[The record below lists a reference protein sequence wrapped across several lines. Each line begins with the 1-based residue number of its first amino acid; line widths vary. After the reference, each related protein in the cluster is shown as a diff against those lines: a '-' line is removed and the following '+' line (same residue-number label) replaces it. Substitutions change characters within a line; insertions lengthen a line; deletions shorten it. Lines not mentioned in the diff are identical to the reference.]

1 MREALL
7 ACLRLG
13 FGSNALEG
21 GALDVFEQGGC
32 VLELRLAGPIA
43 PEAIDQWLAGA
54 PTGARIAVEWPF
66 VLFRFEGPPLDS
78 EAANQLFTELQVL
91 AHDEY
96 RLSLETSISPSEF
109 GSNPPHARLIQAL
122 QDVRLWPTRYI
133 GSVEDPRVLVRVL
146 LRAWADD
153 FVAGRGMGLEL
164 ELRGDS
170 LLLRSPHVIAED
182 LRDLDVFALA
192 EPLTHAPEGLLGS
205 AAATANA
212 VSSLFS
218 MKVATAETREHQR
231 WRAGR
236 RAGAV
241 EKFGALVGARGVEF
255 EFTPDPTI
263 FGKPLT
269 LAMVQ
274 HEATRVAMS
283 VPTSLRVNGTLISFP
298 NLEPLAREIIGVT
311 PLWSDRLLVFDVNL
325 DEVRVQLAIGFSDE
339 REAPLRFLENA
350 DEVRPDQHVARDS
363 FCRALRAAV
372 DLKSARKPAPLH
384 HVTGVISAHRR
395 TSRWAPNP
403 LVPAPRTEV
412 VKRLSQALAVFLDEV
427 PLARERLRASWTG
440 PRG

>member
-1 MREALL
+1 
-7 ACLRLG
+7 
-13 FGSNALEG
+13 EG

-32 VLELRLAGPIA
+32 VLELRLAGPLA

-54 PTGARIAVEWPF
+54 PAGARTEVDWPA
-66 VLFRFEGPPLDS
+66 LRFRFDGPSVD
-78 EAANQLFTELQVL
+78 ERAADALCDEVAHVAYDELRLLIATHFMVREIPGYNATQIRVFTGLQ
-91 AHDEY
+91 
-96 RLSLETSISPSEF
+96 S
-109 GSNPPHARLIQAL
+109 
-122 QDVRLWPTRYI
+122 VRFRPRMYVGDI
-133 GSVEDPRVLVRVL
+133 EDPRTLVRML
-146 LRAWADD
+146 LRAWAGDV
-153 FVAGRGMGLEL
+153 VAGRGVGLEL
-164 ELRGDS
+164 ESPGESLALRVTQPPWPDDSRALDRFAFADQAHHGIGDGS
-170 LLLRSPHVIAED
+170 
-182 LRDLDVFALA
+182 FAF
-192 EPLTHAPEGLLGS
+192 
-205 AAATANA
+205 AARAANA
-212 VSSLFS
+212 LSTSFAVR
-218 MKVATAETREHQR
+218 ATVNGVPREQR
-231 WRAGR
+231 WRIGR
-236 RAGAV
+236 RMGGLT
-241 EKFGALVGARGVEF
+241 ELIRPCTSGLEL
-255 EFTPDPTI
+255 EFTPDPII

-298 NLEPLAREIIGVT
+298 NFEPLAREIIGVT

-350 DEVRPDQHVARDS
+350 DEVRPDQHMARDS

-403 LVPAPRTEV
+403 LVPALRTEA
-412 VKRLSQALAVFLDEV
+412 VKRLSQGLAVFLDEV
-427 PLARERLRASWTG
+427 ALARERLRASWTG